1 MDIIGKLHVFQI
13 AKICMQT
20 STFWD
25 IWGERFVSM
34 ILIFTRVCRR
44 CRGVTTVRKNTI
56 FYQSRRSL
64 QNHVEFI
71 YRFSQ
76 GLRMRQIDL
85 MEDGVA
91 SSSRTLSRMTA
102 VVRKVC
108 IRAVKKLRHLGQM
121 KVGGHHCFV
130 LIDESKFSHK
140 RKYNRGR
147 FGSAWRRNKKWVL
160 GILEVEQ
167 TRRKPILKVVR
178 RRSKNELLPN
188 ILKHVRRGSSII
200 TDEWRAYRRALTQAG
215 YDHHTVCHKRNF
227 VDPVTRAHTQHLE
240 RAWKTY
246 KMDIWR
252 HRGNRTTKLLKE
264 HLKVI
269 EWEYWLARNHP
280 SHILGRLIH
289 DIRKYNLHEC
299 S

>member
-1 MDIIGKLHVFQI
+1 MDIIGFADIVATEGLQQSRVF
-13 AKICMQT
+13 
-20 STFWD
+20 F
-25 IWGERFVSM
+25 
-34 ILIFTRVCRR
+34 
-44 CRGVTTVRKNTI
+44 
-56 FYQSRRSL
+56 QSRRSL

-71 YRFSQ
+71 YKFSQ
-76 GLRMRQIDL
+76 GLRMRQTDL

-102 VVRKVC
+102 VIRKVC

-121 KVGGHHCFV
+121 KVGGRHCFV

-147 FGSAWRRNKKWVL
+147 FGAAWRRNKKWVL

-167 TRRKPILKVVR
+167 ERRKPILKV
-178 RRSKNELLPN
+178 
-188 ILKHVRRGSSII
+188 
-200 TDEWRAYRRALTQAG
+200 AG

-246 KMDIWR
+246 KMDIWH

-299 S
+299 G